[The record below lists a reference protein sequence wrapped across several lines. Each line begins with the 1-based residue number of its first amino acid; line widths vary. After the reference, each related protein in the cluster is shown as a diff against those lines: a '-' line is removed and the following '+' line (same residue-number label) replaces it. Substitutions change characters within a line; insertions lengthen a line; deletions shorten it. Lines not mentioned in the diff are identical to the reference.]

1 VKALLPSSLYL
12 QKGGKVH
19 YVSRLALIAAGLLCL
34 STLTA
39 SRRTLSISPSNP
51 SIQVGQSIQ
60 LQALSDGSAEAAK
73 WSISDPLVATLSA
86 DGLVTGRSA
95 GKTVV
100 RAQFKNDR
108 AETTVTV
115 IAPDPAP
122 SNSSISAAPN
132 PVQAGQIV
140 TATFTIA
147 SPNTYDWVAVAQA
160 GSDPA
165 TYLSWKYASTCT
177 QTVGSART
185 SGSCDFTAPAAG
197 SYEFRLFPSTGWVPS
212 AIGAFTVD
220 TAAPDPPAVTE
231 GPQPTITCPTDAIA
245 VAPNSSIQAAIDGA
259 PSTATLCL
267 RVGVHALSGS
277 LAPKSGMTLI
287 GEYGAILDGT
297 GWSTSDETAAAFRCT
312 AATGVTIR
320 NLTIRN
326 MPKKGVYTDPACEH
340 WTLEHNRIEQTQWG
354 VRLAGSPVTLRRN
367 ILYGNGRGVSGGN
380 YSIYM
385 TRNPVL
391 IEFNEI
397 AYGGDQQKAM
407 NTAAVTWRGNWVHHN
422 DYAGIWNDGEGNGS
436 VLEQNT
442 IEDNA
447 GPGIMWE
454 LSYGGTIR
462 QNIIR
467 RSGDQAVY
475 VSTSRDTLIDGNT
488 LEDNWRGVTLYLS
501 CPSLTQG
508 WPWNPDLANNT
519 IRGNLTAIGT
529 RQESIGALLAYSG
542 ECSSTQVAPYLSNAK
557 NNRFEAN
564 RYAVPSL
571 SGSWW
576 LWNGWQNWAAWQGL
590 GHDVAGSV
598 GLR

>member
-1 VKALLPSSLYL
+1 V
-12 QKGGKVH
+12 Q
-19 YVSRLALIAAGLLCL
+19 YVSKVALIAVSLLCL
-34 STLTA
+34 SSVA
-39 SRRTLSISPSNP
+39 QSRRTLSISPSDP
-51 SIQVGQSIQ
+51 SIQIGQSIQ
-60 LQALSDGSAEAAK
+60 FHASVDGSSVSARWSVSDPIVATMSSDGTVLGRNA
-73 WSISDPLVATLSA
+73 
-86 DGLVTGRSA
+86 GRSI
-95 GKTVV
+95 V
-100 RAQFKNDR
+100 RAQVKNLR
-108 AETTVTV
+108 AETTITV
-115 IAPDPAP
+115 VGVDPAP
-122 SNSSISAAPN
+122 SPPTPTPN
-132 PVQAGQIV
+132 P
-140 TATFTIA
+140 
-147 SPNTYDWVAVAQA
+147 PP
-160 GSDPA
+160 SD
-165 TYLSWKYASTCT
+165 
-177 QTVGSART
+177 
-185 SGSCDFTAPAAG
+185 F
-197 SYEFRLFPSTGWVPS
+197 
-212 AIGAFTVD
+212 
-220 TAAPDPPAVTE
+220 
-231 GPQPTITCPTDAIA
+231 GPQVTITCPDTASPIA
-245 VAPNSSIQAAIDGA
+245 PGGLQAAIDSAAAGA
-259 PSTATLCL
+259 VVCIGA
-267 RVGVHALSGS
+267 GVHAVQGS
-277 LAPKSGMTLI
+277 LHPKTGTVI
-287 GEYGAILDGT
+287 VGQYGAILDGT

-312 AATGVTIR
+312 TATGVTIR

-326 MPKKGVYTDPACEH
+326 MPKKGVYTDHACEH

-367 ILYGNGRGVSGGN
+367 SLHGSGRGVSGGN

-391 IEFNEI
+391 IESNEI

-436 VLEQNT
+436 ILEQNT

-462 QNIIR
+462 QNTIR

-529 RQESIGALLAYSG
+529 RPESIGALLAYSG

-598 GLR
+598 GVR